1 VLHEGVTP
9 RQAHDWRKF
18 AEVPQERFEAALA
31 YPIQKPSAAGSDPA
45 PACGGMYQA
54 VEPRSPCLDRL
65 RSYLPSQGFGY
76 RDAGTRRA

>member
-9 RQAHDWRKF
+9 RKARDWRKF

-45 PACGGMYQA
+45 PTLF
-54 VEPRSPCLDRL
+54 VPH
-65 RSYLPSQGFGY
+65 SQ
-76 RDAGTRRA
+76 RWLHTHRITRRLLRLDQDLWEQAT